1 MNQALQRLLPKISH
15 HAGRD
20 WCAYLTA
27 SEIVLVCEQGAQPT
41 VDRTLTRAR
50 ESVAEGKSNP
60 SWFYFRPQ
68 ANLLALLQPKSRV
81 APRGRT

>member
-1 MNQALQRLLPKISH
+1 MSPALQRLLPKISH
-15 HAGRD
+15 HSGRE

-27 SEIVLVCEQGAQPT
+27 AEIVLVCEQGAQPT
-41 VDRTLTRAR
+41 VERTLTRAR

-68 ANLLALLQPKSRV
+68 PKLLALLQPQSRG
-81 APRGRT
+81 ARQART